1 MTAVL
6 SERSA
11 AHERLLLAALLL
23 LTVVFWIEPH
33 GSGLAEPDETRYA
46 EIPREML
53 AAGDLVVPRLNGVPY
68 FEKPPLLYWA
78 NVAAFRVFGLTPWAA
93 RLPTRLAG
101 LGTVLLLVL
110 AVARARTREAGLCA
124 GLLYLASPIGFLASR
139 TNLTDGLLTFFFTAT
154 VLAGRATILRRAAGR
169 PWTAFAAWTGA
180 AAAGAFLTKGLIAL
194 ALPGAILLLWAWACG
209 RIAHVL
215 PLVLSPAPLVFAAL
229 TLPWLL
235 LAESRIPGFL
245 RFFFVHEHFARFATG
260 AARRPGPLLYF
271 VPVFLLGFLPGIPFF
286 AAAAARV
293 RRADPDAVF
302 FLVWFLTVFV
312 FFSLSKSKLPPYL
325 FPAIPAAAAL
335 AASAASGGSR
345 SRTLWIVQAVLA
357 TAFAAVLLLHPM
369 LRAFVKELRLAAI
382 VAPSLALLVVG
393 SWAAVLFADRSS
405 ALASMAL
412 GTAWAAFLLGV
423 VVGWPHVPPAQMTAD
438 LGGAAKAEAAS
449 RGAPVVAYRCYLNGV
464 SWELRSPIPVVDYTG
479 ELEPDFEPWQE
490 TREALFWSASR
501 FFAAWKSGKPLVA
514 LIRLRDL
521 VPLMKVEPPARVV
534 RFSGK
539 YAVVANW

>member
-1 MTAVL
+1 MN
-6 SERSA
+6 SPRPDSA
-11 AHERLLLAALLL
+11 IERLLLAALLL
-23 LTVVFWIEPH
+23 LTFVFWIEPR

-78 NVAAFRVFGLTPWAA
+78 NAGAFRVFGLTLWAA
-93 RLPTRLAG
+93 RLPTRIAG

-110 AVARARTREAGLCA
+110 AVARARGREAGLCA

-154 VLAGRATILRRAAGR
+154 VLAGREAILRRSAGR
-169 PWTAFAAWTGA
+169 PWRILAAWTGA
-180 AAAGAFLTKGLIAL
+180 AAAGGFLTKGLIAL
-194 ALPGAILLLWAWACG
+194 ALPGAILILWAWACG
-209 RIAHVL
+209 RIRHVL
-215 PLVLSPAPLVFAAL
+215 PLVASPAPLVFLAL

-293 RRADPDAVF
+293 RRTDPDAVF

-325 FPAIPAAAAL
+325 FPAIPASAAL
-335 AASAASGGSR
+335 AASGVSR
-345 SRTLWIVQAVLA
+345 ERRLWLVQAVLA
-357 TAFAAVLLLHPM
+357 TAFAAVLLLHPT
-369 LRAFVKELRLAAI
+369 LRAYVKELHLAAI

-393 SWAAVLFADRSS
+393 SWAAVLFAERSS
-405 ALASMAL
+405 ALASTAL
-412 GTAWAAFLLGV
+412 GAAWAAFLLGV
-423 VVGWPHVPPAQMTAD
+423 VVGWPRVPPAQMTAE
-438 LGGAAKAEAAS
+438 LGAAAKTEAAS

-464 SWELRSPIPVVDYTG
+464 SWELRSPIPVTDYTG

-501 FFAAWKSGKPLVA
+501 FFEAWKSGKPLVA

-521 VPLMKVEPPARVV
+521 VPLMKLEPPARVV
-534 RFSGK
+534 RYSGK
-539 YAVVANW
+539 YAIVANW